1 MTCLSPTPEGT
12 CIKAM
17 GEHETLV
24 ILDYGSQYT
33 QLIGRRVRELGVYSV
48 ILPFNKPLAEIKK
61 LNPMGIVLSG
71 GPNSVY
77 GKGAPSLDRKLL
89 ELGVPILGICYGLQ
103 LFALNLGGKV
113 APAHQ
118 REYGLAKLKLTGKST
133 LLPAKVDGSRAWMSH
148 GDHVAMV
155 PKGFAVTAK
164 SGDIICAVEDTNRKL
179 FGLQFHPEVSH
190 TEHGRDILK
199 SFLKTCGFRFDWSS
213 KSFIEETTAN
223 IKQLVGDANIVCAL
237 SGGVDSSVAATLVN
251 QAIGER
257 QTCIFVET
265 GLLRQDE
272 FEEVL
277 AIYKSVGLNVKAVDA
292 KAQFLNQLKG
302 VIDPEAKRKI
312 IGREFIKVFEAE
324 AAKIKDVKFLVQGT
338 LYPDVIES
346 VSVHGPSVTIK
357 SHHNVGG
364 LPEKM
369 KLKLLEPL
377 RDLFKDEVR
386 VIGKALGLPDVITGR
401 QPFPG
406 PGLAV
411 RIIGE
416 VTPEALELLRQA
428 DAIVREEVIKAKAHE
443 KLWQYF
449 AVLLPVKSVGVMGDG
464 RTYEQVVAIR
474 AVESNDGMTADWAK
488 LPPELLEK
496 ISGRIVSEV
505 RGINRV
511 VYDVTSKPPGTI
523 EWE

>member
-1 MTCLSPTPEGT
+1 MNEAA
-12 CIKAM
+12 K
-17 GEHETLV
+17 HEILI

-48 ILPFNKPLAEIKK
+48 ILPFNKPLAKIKK
-61 LNPMGIVLSG
+61 LSPKGIILSG

-77 GKGAPSLDRKLL
+77 EKGAPGLDKKLL
-89 ELGVPILGICYGLQ
+89 ELSVPILGICYGLQ

-113 APAHQ
+113 APSKA
-118 REYGLAKLKLTGKST
+118 REYGLAKIKLTANSQ
-133 LLPAKVDGSRAWMSH
+133 LLSANIDGSRIWMSH
-148 GDHVAMV
+148 GDHVAKP
-155 PKGFAVTAK
+155 PKGFSVTAK
-164 SGDIICAVEDTNRKL
+164 SGNIICAAENPSAKL

-190 TEHGRDILK
+190 TEHGREILK
-199 SFLKTCGFRFDWSS
+199 SFLKICGFSFDWNP
-213 KSFIEETTAN
+213 KSFITETTAKL
-223 IKQLVGDANIVCAL
+223 KQLIGNAHVVCAL

-251 QAIGER
+251 KAIGER
-257 QTCIFVET
+257 QTCIFVDT

-272 FEEVL
+272 FREVL
-277 AIYKSVGLNVKAVDA
+277 AIYKTVGLNVKAVDA
-292 KAQFLNQLKG
+292 AKQFLSVLKD
-302 VIDPEAKRKI
+302 VVDPEAKRKI

-324 AAKIKDVKFLVQGT
+324 AAKIKGVKFLVQGT

-364 LPEKM
+364 LPAKM
-369 KLKLLEPL
+369 HLKLLEPL
-377 RDLFKDEVR
+377 RELFKDEVR
-386 VIGKALGLPDVITGR
+386 VIGKELGLPDTITRR

-416 VTPEALELLRQA
+416 VTPAALELLRQA
-428 DAIVREEVIKAKAHE
+428 DAIVREEIIKTGAHE

-449 AVLLPVKSVGVMGDG
+449 AVLLPVQTVGVMGDG
-464 RTYEQVVAIR
+464 RTYEQVIAIR
-474 AVESNDGMTADWAK
+474 AVESTDGMTADWAK
-488 LPPELLEK
+488 LPHELLEK

-511 VYDVTSKPPGTI
+511 VYDVTSKPPSTI

>member
-1 MTCLSPTPEGT
+1 
-12 CIKAM
+12 M

-33 QLIGRRVRELGVYSV
+33 QLIGRRVRELGVFSV
-48 ILPFNKPLAEIKK
+48 ILPFNKPLADIKK
-61 LNPMGIVLSG
+61 LKPKGLVLSG

-77 GKGAPSLDRKLL
+77 EKGAPSLDKKLL
-89 ELGVPILGICYGLQ
+89 ELGVPVLGICYGLQ
-103 LFALNLGGKV
+103 LFALNLGGQV
-113 APAHQ
+113 APSKQ
-118 REYGLAKLKLTGKST
+118 REYGLAKLKLSGKST
-133 LLPAKVDGSRAWMSH
+133 LLPAKVDGSRIWMSH
-148 GDHVAMV
+148 GDHVAI
-155 PKGFAVTAK
+155 PPTGFSVTAK
-164 SGDIICAVEDTNRKL
+164 SGDIICAAENAKRQL
-179 FGLQFHPEVSH
+179 FGIQFHPEVSH
-190 TEHGRDILK
+190 TEHGRDILE

-223 IKQLVGDANIVCAL
+223 IKQLVGDANVVCAL

-251 QAIGER
+251 QAIGDR

-265 GLLRQDE
+265 GLLRRGE

-277 AIYKSVGLNVKAVDA
+277 AIYKNVGLNVKAVDA
-292 KAQFLNQLKG
+292 SKQFLTALKG
-302 VIDPEAKRKI
+302 VEDPEAKRKI
-312 IGREFIKVFEAE
+312 IGREFIKVFETE
-324 AAKIKDVKFLVQGT
+324 AAKIKGVKFLVQGT

-369 KLKLLEPL
+369 HLKLLEPL

-386 VIGKALGLPDVITGR
+386 IIGKELGLPDVITGR

-416 VTPEALELLRQA
+416 VTPQALELLRQA
-428 DAIVREEVIKAKAHE
+428 DAIVREEVISGGAH
-443 KLWQYF
+443 KHLWQYF
-449 AVLLPVKSVGVMGDG
+449 AVLLPIKSVGVMGDG
-464 RTYEQVVAIR
+464 RTYEQVIAIR
-474 AVESNDGMTADWAK
+474 AVESSDGMTADWAK
-488 LPPELLEK
+488 LPHELLEK
-496 ISGRIVSEV
+496 ISSRIVSEV

-511 VYDVTSKPPGTI
+511 VYDITSKPPGTI